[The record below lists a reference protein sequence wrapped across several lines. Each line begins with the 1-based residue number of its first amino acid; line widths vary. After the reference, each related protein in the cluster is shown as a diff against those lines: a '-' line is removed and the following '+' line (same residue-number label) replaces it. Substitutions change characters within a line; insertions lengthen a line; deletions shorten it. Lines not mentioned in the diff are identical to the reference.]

1 VHKPALRP
9 RAALMSGPCPRTGSA
24 SDEGSMTPPYN
35 AGAGW
40 LAPVARG
47 PGTPLVWESRGRA
60 GGEASDDCDDRVVHQ
75 IAAVEC
81 AHFIQR

>member
-1 VHKPALRP
+1 VHRSALRP
-9 RAALMSGPCPRTGSA
+9 RAALMNGPCPRTGSA
-24 SDEGSMTPPYN
+24 SDAGSMTPPYN

-60 GGEASDDCDDRVVHQ
+60 ERPASDDCDNRVVHQ
-75 IAAVEC
+75 IAVVER
-81 AHFIQR
+81 ADPI